1 MKGTNSNNEDMNTSQ
16 GSPNIRGAARKQTAP
31 KPRLR
36 ATSNLH
42 THINPSSVFA
52 YAPLVFSTPFPTHP
66 FCILSIYISHQLD
79 HCLGAGN
86 SVFSPARIA
95 LLCAETI
102 CILCANRPVP
112 VCSSNGPRVCFAIN
126 ILRQGSFHLEQL
138 FNLFSSCSLHNETVT
153 EYNSF
158 LNGEIV
164 IIRSTKAGCILRYYI
179 TDFVFFLIL
188 HNLMFPRTLYY
199 VETFLLYSLFQSLV
213 ERAVNIKMLDG
224 CFLIFLFF

>member
-16 GSPNIRGAARKQTAP
+16 ERPNVRGAARKQTAP

-66 FCILSIYISHQLD
+66 FCILSIYISHQLE

-112 VCSSNGPRVCFAIN
+112 VCSSHRPTAPVFALRLIACGRVVSTLN
-126 ILRQGSFHLEQL
+126 
-138 FNLFSSCSLHNETVT
+138 NSLI
-153 EYNSF
+153 YF
-158 LNGEIV
+158 
-164 IIRSTKAGCILRYYI
+164 R
-179 TDFVFFLIL
+179 
-188 HNLMFPRTLYY
+188 
-199 VETFLLYSLFQSLV
+199 LV
-213 ERAVNIKMLDG
+213 HFTMKR
-224 CFLIFLFF
+224 